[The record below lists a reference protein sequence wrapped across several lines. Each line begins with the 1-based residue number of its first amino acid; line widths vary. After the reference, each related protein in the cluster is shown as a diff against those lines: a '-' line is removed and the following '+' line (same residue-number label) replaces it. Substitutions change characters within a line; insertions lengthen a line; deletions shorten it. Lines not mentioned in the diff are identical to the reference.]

1 MSEQLKLEI
10 DKGIATI
17 THNRPEKL
25 NAFTSDM
32 METWLA
38 ALETCRTSSTFAS
51 S

>member
-1 MSEQLKLEI
+1 MDIL
-10 DKGIATI
+10 
-17 THNRPEKL
+17 THRHGAVLAIEFNRPLKK